1 MKKLVKNENTLD
13 RYAFEPSDLNDLEA
27 ISRTFHSSKLAN
39 NSLNLE
45 GIKTILIKGRELGLS
60 MMQSIESIHIVSGK
74 CVISASLLKA
84 LCLGSP
90 ECEFFR
96 DVDPAEDLKSLKRE
110 LKENTSAALKC
121 LIEDDIKEKKEEI
134 KRHKA
139 GEIFIVETKRRSN
152 PKPDR
157 VTWTIDQAKA
167 ANLTGK
173 NNWKH
178 HPRQMLRARATSEL
192 ARSVFPDVV
201 AGTYTEDE
209 AREIEVREN
218 PVEVKVVEDAPS
230 EAREPMTALDMMR
243 ARKALLKAERKA
255 EREAED
261 VADVVQVVEDAED
274 RAPERNEKDI
284 EFENASSAMKS
295 QRLRLAEAGVDAETI
310 DEVLEGTGI
319 KRGFA
324 RSTLERRFLKAKE
337 NVDQY
342 LAGLAA
348 STVSDVHEGEQ
359 IELTN

>member
-1 MKKLVKNENTLD
+1 MRKLAKRNENTLD

-27 ISRTFHSSKLAN
+27 ISRTFHASRLAN

-74 CVISASLLKA
+74 CVISANLLKA

-90 ECEFFR
+90 ECEYFR
-96 DVDPAEDLKSLKRE
+96 DVDPDEDLKTLKKE

-121 LIEDDIKEKKEEI
+121 LIEDDIESKKQEI
-134 KRHKA
+134 KRHRA

-152 PKPDR
+152 PKAER
-157 VTWTIDQAKA
+157 CKWTIDQAKRA
-167 ANLTGK
+167 KLAGK
-173 NNWKH
+173 DNWQN

-192 ARSVFPDVV
+192 ARSVYPDVV

-209 AREIEVREN
+209 AREIEDREN
-218 PVEVKVVEDAPS
+218 PVEVRILEDAPS
-230 EAREPMTALDMMR
+230 EREPKTALDMMR
-243 ARKALLKAERKA
+243 ARKA
-255 EREAED
+255 ERETERESQN
-261 VADVVQVVEDAED
+261 VADVVEVVD
-274 RAPERNEKDI
+274 RGPERDEKDV

-310 DEVLEGTGI
+310 EAVLEGTDI
-319 KRGFA
+319 KRGYA
-324 RSTLERRFLKAKE
+324 RSTLKRRFEKAKH

-348 STVSDVHEGEQ
+348 STVSEVHEGEQ
-359 IELTN
+359 VELTN